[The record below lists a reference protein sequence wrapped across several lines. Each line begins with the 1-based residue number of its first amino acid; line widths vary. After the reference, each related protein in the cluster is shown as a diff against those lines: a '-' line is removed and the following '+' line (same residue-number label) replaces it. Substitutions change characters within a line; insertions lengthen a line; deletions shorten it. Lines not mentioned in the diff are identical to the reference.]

1 ALARQNVDMA
11 GYKDTVTVLA
21 QPAETALAEWDS
33 TNKLDMIFIDAN
45 KSAYKK
51 YYDLIL
57 ERDLLSAH

>member
-1 ALARQNVDMA
+1 MA

-57 ERDLLSAH
+57 ERDLLSAHGQIIVDN